1 MNTTLT
7 PADLDPRRQA
17 MLLYFQGYRVA
28 RIAEMLGEK
37 VATVHSWKKRDK
49 WGDYGP
55 LDQMQLTTAARYCQL
70 IMKEHKEGKD
80 FKEIDLLARQSERHA
95 RIGKFNNGGNEADLN
110 PNVANR
116 NKGPRRQ
123 PEKNVYENAEITAN
137 WHHLRFLFRGM
148 IMLIGYVRVS
158 TNDQNTD
165 LQRNALNCAGCERI
179 FEDKISGTKS
189 DRPGLKKLL
198 RTLSA
203 GDTLV
208 VWKLDRLGRSMRHL
222 VTLIEEL
229 RQRGV
234 NFRSLTDSIDT
245 STPMGRFFFHV
256 MGALAEMERELIV
269 ERTRAGLAAARAKGR
284 VGGRR
289 PKLTTEQWA
298 QIGRLLEAGESRQRI
313 ALIFDVG
320 VSTIYR
326 KFPANKSNESP

>member
-1 MNTTLT
+1 
-7 PADLDPRRQA
+7 
-17 MLLYFQGYRVA
+17 
-28 RIAEMLGEK
+28 
-37 VATVHSWKKRDK
+37 
-49 WGDYGP
+49 
-55 LDQMQLTTAARYCQL
+55 
-70 IMKEHKEGKD
+70 
-80 FKEIDLLARQSERHA
+80 
-95 RIGKFNNGGNEADLN
+95 
-110 PNVANR
+110 
-116 NKGPRRQ
+116 
-123 PEKNVYENAEITAN
+123 
-137 WHHLRFLFRGM
+137 
-148 IMLIGYVRVS
+148 MLIGYVRVS

-165 LQRNALNCAGCERI
+165 LQRNALSCAGCERI

-269 ERTRAGLAAARAKGR
+269 ERTRARNIFSAPIKMRFSLWSLKSLIRNPANG
-284 VGGRR
+284 
-289 PKLTTEQWA
+289 PMMESKLTT
-298 QIGRLLEAGESRQRI
+298 LLPPN
-313 ALIFDVG
+313 L
-320 VSTIYR
+320 
-326 KFPANKSNESP
+326 